1 MHVGGTMH
9 EVDNA
14 AVPFKYTFIHS
25 IIHLYVLLFSCTI
38 LKLQF
43 LISTEL
49 QIQKHALVQCK
60 HSI

>member
-1 MHVGGTMH
+1 MH

-14 AVPFKYTFIHS
+14 AVPFKYTF
-25 IIHLYVLLFSCTI
+25 IHLYVLLFSCTI

-49 QIQKHALVQCK
+49 
-60 HSI
+60 